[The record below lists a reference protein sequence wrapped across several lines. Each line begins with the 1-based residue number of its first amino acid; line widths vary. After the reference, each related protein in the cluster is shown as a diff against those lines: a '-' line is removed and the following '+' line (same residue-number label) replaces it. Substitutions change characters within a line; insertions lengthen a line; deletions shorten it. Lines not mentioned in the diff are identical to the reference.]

1 MSEQPAAKKILIVD
15 DDRASR
21 VLMRTMLRAL
31 DPPCHISE
39 AFGGQH
45 ALRMI
50 EASRPDLVLLDI
62 LMPDL
67 DGVSVCDTLK
77 RNPETRRMKVLIVTA
92 RRDERM
98 IRAGLLAGA
107 DDYITKPF
115 TQEQFLTAVTRLV
128 SD

>member
-1 MSEQPAAKKILIVD
+1 MTECHTGKNILIVD

-21 VLMRTMLRAL
+21 VLMRTMLKAL
-31 DPPCHISE
+31 DEPCDISE
-39 AFGGQH
+39 AIGGQQ
-45 ALRMI
+45 ALFMI
-50 EASRPDLVLLDI
+50 ENEQPDIVLLDV

-67 DGVSVCDTLK
+67 DGVTICDTVK
-77 RNPETRRMKVLIVTA
+77 RNRQTRGTKILMVTA

-115 TQEQFLTAVTRLV
+115 TQEQFLGAVKRLMAG
-128 SD
+128 

>member
-1 MSEQPAAKKILIVD
+1 MPAKILIVD

-21 VLMRTMLRAL
+21 VLMQTMLKAL
-31 DPPCHISE
+31 DEPCDISE
-39 AFGGQH
+39 AIGGQQ
-45 ALRMI
+45 ALLLI
-50 EASRPDLVLLDI
+50 ENEQPDIVLLDI

-67 DGVSVCDTLK
+67 DGVSICDTVK
-77 RNPETRRMKVLIVTA
+77 RNRQTRGTRILMVTA

-115 TQEQFLTAVTRLV
+115 TQEQFLGAVKRLMAG
-128 SD
+128 

>member
-1 MSEQPAAKKILIVD
+1 MSQQPAAKKILIVD

-21 VLMRTMLRAL
+21 VLMRTMLQTL
-31 DPPCHISE
+31 DVPCHIME
-39 AFGGQH
+39 AIGGQQ

-50 EASRPDLVLLDI
+50 EVNHPDLVLLDI

-67 DGVSVCDTLK
+67 DGVSLCDTLK
-77 RNPETRRMKVLIVTA
+77 RNPQTRRTKILIVTA

-115 TQEQFLTAVTRLV
+115 TQAYFVTAVTRFLK
-128 SD
+128 D

>member
-21 VLMRTMLRAL
+21 VLMRTMLQTL
-31 DPPCHISE
+31 DVPCHVME
-39 AFGGQH
+39 AIGGQQ
-45 ALRMI
+45 ALRLI
-50 EASRPDLVLLDI
+50 EANHPDVVLLDI
-62 LMPDL
+62 VLPDI
-67 DGVSVCDTLK
+67 DGLSLCNALK
-77 RNPETRRMKVLIVTA
+77 RNRQTRGAKILMVTA

-115 TQEQFLTAVTRLV
+115 TQQQFLDAVTRFL
-128 SD
+128 

>member
-21 VLMRTMLRAL
+21 VLMRTMLQAL
-31 DPPCHISE
+31 DVPVHIME
-39 AFGGQH
+39 AIGGQQ

-50 EASRPDLVLLDI
+50 EVNHPDIVLLDVV
-62 LMPDL
+62 MPDL
-67 DGVSVCDTLK
+67 DGVSLCDTLK
-77 RNPETRRMKVLIVTA
+77 RNPQTRRTIILMVTC

-115 TQEQFLTAVTRLV
+115 TQAQFVAAVTRFLK
-128 SD
+128 D

>member
-1 MSEQPAAKKILIVD
+1 MPRELGAKKILIVD

-21 VLMRTMLRAL
+21 AVMRTMLGAL
-31 DPPCHISE
+31 EERCEITE
-39 AFGGQH
+39 AIGGQQ
-45 ALRMI
+45 ALRII
-50 EASRPDLVLLDI
+50 ETQRPDIVLLEI

-67 DGVSVCDTLK
+67 DGVSVCDAVK
-77 RNPETRRMKVLIVTA
+77 RNFRTRQTKILFVTV

-115 TQEQFLTAVTRLV
+115 TREQFLGAVKRLMV
-128 SD
+128 G